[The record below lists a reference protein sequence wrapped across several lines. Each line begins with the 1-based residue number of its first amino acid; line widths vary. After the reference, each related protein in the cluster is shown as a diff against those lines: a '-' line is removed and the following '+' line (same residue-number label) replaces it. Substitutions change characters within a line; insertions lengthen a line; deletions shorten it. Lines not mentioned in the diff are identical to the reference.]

1 MSANPSS
8 AVERTVYRACH
19 LCEAICGLEF
29 KLRGDEIV
37 SIRGDDKDPFSRGH
51 ICPKAVA
58 IKDIHDDSNRVRA
71 PMKREGDQWREIGWD
86 EAFALAGEKI
96 AAITATHGDDA
107 VGMYIGNPSVHNSG
121 TLFNVPVVARALKT
135 KNIFSA
141 TSVDQLPQQL
151 VSYFMFGHQFM
162 IPIPDI
168 DRTQFMLILGGN
180 PIASNGSMM
189 TVPDVAKR
197 LQAIKDRG
205 GKVVVI
211 DPRRTETADIAS
223 EHHFIRPGT
232 DASLL
237 MAIVNTMVAEK
248 KTRIAW
254 PERLNGLDE
263 ALRAIAHVTPDRA
276 ATVTGIEA
284 ATIRRIAAEF
294 ADAPSAVCYGR
305 LGATLQSFG
314 TLNQWLVQL
323 INLITGNLD
332 REGGALPTTP
342 LFPMTGPGTRPGQ
355 YAKTKSRVSGL
366 PSFSG
371 ELPSAAMAEE
381 MLTPGEGQ
389 IRGMV
394 TVCGNPVLS
403 TPNGRQLDRAF
414 ESLEFMV
421 AVDIFINETTRRAD
435 LILPPASSIKHTHY
449 DNVFNAF
456 AVRNVARINPPLWPR
471 DENERYDW
479 EILGELGRAIATRL
493 NREPMP
499 ARSTESIV
507 EAVLA
512 KTGGMNAGELAA
524 HPHGIDL
531 GALKPSLYERLETL
545 DRKIACAPAPVLS
558 DIERF
563 NRDVLD
569 AKPVPIT
576 LIGRR
581 HVRSNNSWMHFSHR
595 LVKGKPRHQL
605 LMHPADMAARRITDG
620 GMVEVKS
627 RTGSLRI
634 EVQASDTMMPGVAS
648 LPHGWGHDRPGTRL
662 GEAHANP
669 GASFNDVADERRVD
683 AVSGNAALNGTPVDI
698 SPAGP
703 A

>member
-1 MSANPSS
+1 MTGSA
-8 AVERTVYRACH
+8 ERTVFRACH

-29 KLRGDEIV
+29 KLRGKDIV
-37 SIRGDDKDPFSRGH
+37 SIRGDGDDPFSHGH

-58 IKDIHDDSNRVRA
+58 IKDIHEDPNRVRV
-71 PMKREGDQWREIGWD
+71 PLKREGDQWHEIGWD
-86 EAFALAGEKI
+86 EAFAFAGERI
-96 AAITATHGDDA
+96 AAITAAHGDDS

-121 TLFNVPVVARALKT
+121 TLFNVPVVARALKS

-151 VSYFMFGHQFM
+151 VSFFMFGHQFM
-162 IPIPDI
+162 IPVPDV
-168 DRTQFMLILGGN
+168 DRTQYVLILGGN

-189 TVPDVAKR
+189 TAPDVAKR

-232 DASLL
+232 DAALL
-237 MAIVNTMVAEK
+237 MAIVNTIVAEK

-276 ATVTGIEA
+276 ATATGIDA
-284 ATIRRIAAEF
+284 ATIRQIAAEF
-294 ADAPSAVCYGR
+294 ADSPSAVCYGR
-305 LGATLQSFG
+305 LGTTLQSFG

-323 INLITGNLD
+323 LNIVTGNLD

-342 LFPMTGPGTRPGQ
+342 VFPMTGPGTRPGQ
-355 YAKTKSRVSGL
+355 YAKTKSRVSCL
-366 PSFSG
+366 PSFGG

-381 MLTPGEGQ
+381 ILTPGDGQ

-414 ESLEFMV
+414 ESLDFMV
-421 AVDIFINETTRRAD
+421 AVDIFINETTRHAD
-435 LILPPASSIKHTHY
+435 VILPPASSIKHAHY

-456 AVRNVARINPPLWPR
+456 AVRNVARVNPPLWPR

-479 EILGELGRAIATRL
+479 EILGELGHAIATRL
-493 NREPMP
+493 NREPTS
-499 ARSTESIV
+499 ARSTEAIV
-507 EAVLA
+507 GAVLA
-512 KTGGMNAGELAA
+512 KAGGMSATELAA

-531 GALKPSLYERLETL
+531 GPLAPSLYDRLETP
-545 DRKIACAPAPVLS
+545 DRKIACAPPPVLS

-563 NRDVLD
+563 NRDVLE
-569 AKPVPIT
+569 AKPASIT

-605 LMHPADMAARRITDG
+605 LMHPSDMDARRIADG
-620 GMVEVKS
+620 SVVEVRS
-627 RTGSLRI
+627 RTGAVRI
-634 EVQASDTMMPGVAS
+634 EAHASDTMMPGVAS

-669 GASFNDVADERRVD
+669 GVSFNDVADERRMD

-698 SPAGP
+698 VSLPAT
-703 A
+703 